1 MHRFIPL
8 AALVLAGCSAFR
20 LPSEPLAVTSD
31 FQPPFDGVVAAV
43 ALGAAVYYVI
53 DPKAPN
59 WEVRTT
65 QLDPKRVEIALR
77 MKRFSTGGEGEA
89 LTLVRRHASEI
100 AAKAGAGGYELQS
113 YTQGIDSETRP
124 PQRARRHPAAAA
136 RLSTAPTPSRAPV
149 RTAPQECGPGPI
161 APPATSRRPRSG
173 RRAASSLRR
182 RPSASR

>member
-1 MHRFIPL
+1 MHRSIPL
-8 AALVLAGCSAFR
+8 VALMLAGCSAFR
-20 LPSEPLAVTSD
+20 LPSEPLAVSSD

-43 ALGAAVYYVI
+43 ALGAAAYYVI

-89 LTLVRRHASEI
+89 LALVRRHASEI

-113 YTQGIDSETRP
+113 YTQGIDSETLG
-124 PQRARRHPAAAA
+124 ARRYSLGVI
-136 RLSTAPTPSRAPV
+136 RLL
-149 RTAPQECGPGPI
+149 
-161 APPATSRRPRSG
+161 PPA
-173 RRAASSLRR
+173 
-182 RPSASR
+182 

>member
-1 MHRFIPL
+1 MTLEYSAARPITRRTPVPVARAATARQPVRTNEETAMHRFIPL

-89 LTLVRRHASEI
+89 LALVRRHASEI

-113 YTQGIDSETRP
+113 YTQGIDSETLG
-124 PQRARRHPAAAA
+124 ARRNALGVI
-136 RLSTAPTPSRAPV
+136 RLL
-149 RTAPQECGPGPI
+149 
-161 APPATSRRPRSG
+161 PPA
-173 RRAASSLRR
+173 
-182 RPSASR
+182 